1 MDSLVNLAPRGAPQ
15 IVLLGPAP
23 DVSTTPA
30 LTANLICRVLFA
42 LIANLICVVPLR
54 LLYRN
59 GELAAALFI
68 LVVQLQNFESAVN
81 ALIWHNDDVDSW
93 WPGYG
98 FCDVDSHVRN
108 LSIGLFNSCLL
119 AIMRNLALQI
129 GNMRASPLTKKEKTR
144 RNIVQALIIFP
155 LPLLQ
160 AAWTYPLAQQRYY
173 IGTLTGCSWANSRS
187 WPYAVFDIFLPT
199 LMPFLTA
206 GYASKSKCRGSTT
219 NTRNHDPATN
229 GVTLCSFE
237 FSASGISN

>member
-1 MDSLVNLAPRGAPQ
+1 MNSLLSLAPRDAPQ
-15 IVLLGPAP
+15 FVLIGARADAP
-23 DVSTTPA
+23 TTPS

-42 LIANLICVVPLR
+42 LIGNLVCVVPLR

-81 ALIWHNDDVDSW
+81 ALIWHNDDIDSW

-98 FCDVDSHVRN
+98 FCDVNSHVHN
-108 LSIGLFNSCLL
+108 FSIGLFNSCLL

-144 RNIVQALIIFP
+144 RNIVQALIILP

-160 AAWTYPLAQQRYY
+160 ALWTYPLAQQRYY
-173 IGTLTGCSWANSRS
+173 IGTLVGCSWANSES
-187 WPYAVFDIFLPT
+187 WPYVVFDIVLPT
-199 LMPFLTA
+199 MMPLLTA
-206 GYASKSKCRGSTT
+206 GYASKSKCRDQQPTPP
-219 NTRNHDPATN
+219 NTIQPPTA
-229 GVTLCSFE
+229 
-237 FSASGISN
+237 